1 MKRANVVALLAAAV
15 LLLGGCSPIKCL
27 FPLYTDADKLFDG
40 NLIGEWRI
48 ARDNNHNEDGTGTN
62 ENERWVFR
70 KTQDH
75 LSYDCTQ
82 LELGKKGVVWS
93 TVKLVKLGD
102 VLFADF
108 EPGPAFP
115 EGPQDLSY
123 PTIDAHAIARIWL
136 DKDELRI
143 RFLDE
148 KWAWKQIH
156 ESKFTLSHVEAPTA
170 LVVTATTQELR
181 KFAAEHADDKE
192 AFSAEFRLVRM
203 K

>member
-1 MKRANVVALLAAAV
+1 MKRTSVTALLAVAA

-27 FPLYTDADKLFDG
+27 FPLYDGSEKLFDG

-48 ARDNNHNEDGTGTN
+48 ARENNRNEGGTGAS
-62 ENERWVFR
+62 ENERWVFE

-82 LELGKKGVVWS
+82 IELGKKGVVWS

-123 PTIDAHAIARIWL
+123 PRIDAHAIARLWL

-156 ESKFTLSHVEAPTA
+156 ESKFTLSHVETPTA
-170 LVVTATTQELR
+170 LVVTASTEELR
-181 KFAAEHADDKE
+181 KFAREHADDQE
-192 AFSAEFRLVRM
+192 AFSAEFRLIRM